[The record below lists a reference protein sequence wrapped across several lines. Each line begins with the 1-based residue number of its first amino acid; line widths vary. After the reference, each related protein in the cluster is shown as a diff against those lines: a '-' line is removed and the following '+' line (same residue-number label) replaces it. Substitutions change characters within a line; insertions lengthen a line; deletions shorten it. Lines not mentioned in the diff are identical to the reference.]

1 MQDQNK
7 LLKAAVDSIVHTINV
22 DKLAPHAAVVKTAR
36 EMDLNVHFIKRACEV
51 INVALTYEHFR
62 KNATARDVDF
72 PIVDA
77 QKISAEIFPD
87 KEPTIHEKKSQW
99 FSGSLVEEDV
109 PNFRK
114 AKHDAQFQEQL
125 GKLSSLKEES
135 RGLSEQG
142 ICEKAGLAKLALDR
156 ELDVCR
162 TEVSGEKLAVQ
173 SQFAGLV
180 NHWSK
185 EAAARTSFA
194 EFEAQA
200 FSRYGEA
207 VVPYI
212 DLIHKAAG
220 GKETRGEH
228 DAKYIAFDDC
238 PELQTFSSF
247 LAHTDRLREANEKL
261 ATVTLAIAEFEQQKD
276 AAYAKLAA
284 ARRMPV
290 EEVEAPEEKQAEET
304 TVDIEFADPV
314 IAAANAKVAQLKEKV
329 AGGGSSLLGSIPGT
343 LFNAF
348 ADQYK
353 KESSPSSSTG
363 SPVSNLDRKLLVQN
377 LIATDP
383 ILKTYEPK
391 RVADAYE
398 QFLRLAP
405 ELSSEKEIVRSHLR
419 QMVASQ
425 AMTAFD
431 GAQLMDANTKL
442 LKQRQ
447 LEAGKPV
454 REEK

>member
-125 GKLSSLKEES
+125 GKLSSLKEEP

-162 TEVSGEKLAVQ
+162 TEVSGEKL
-173 SQFAGLV
+173 GL
-180 NHWSK
+180 S
-185 EAAARTSFA
+185 
-194 EFEAQA
+194 
-200 FSRYGEA
+200 
-207 VVPYI
+207 
-212 DLIHKAAG
+212 
-220 GKETRGEH
+220 
-228 DAKYIAFDDC
+228 
-238 PELQTFSSF
+238 
-247 LAHTDRLREANEKL
+247 
-261 ATVTLAIAEFEQQKD
+261 
-276 AAYAKLAA
+276 
-284 ARRMPV
+284 
-290 EEVEAPEEKQAEET
+290 
-304 TVDIEFADPV
+304 
-314 IAAANAKVAQLKEKV
+314 
-329 AGGGSSLLGSIPGT
+329 
-343 LFNAF
+343 
-348 ADQYK
+348 
-353 KESSPSSSTG
+353 
-363 SPVSNLDRKLLVQN
+363 
-377 LIATDP
+377 
-383 ILKTYEPK
+383 
-391 RVADAYE
+391 
-398 QFLRLAP
+398 
-405 ELSSEKEIVRSHLR
+405 
-419 QMVASQ
+419 
-425 AMTAFD
+425 
-431 GAQLMDANTKL
+431 
-442 LKQRQ
+442 
-447 LEAGKPV
+447 
-454 REEK
+454 